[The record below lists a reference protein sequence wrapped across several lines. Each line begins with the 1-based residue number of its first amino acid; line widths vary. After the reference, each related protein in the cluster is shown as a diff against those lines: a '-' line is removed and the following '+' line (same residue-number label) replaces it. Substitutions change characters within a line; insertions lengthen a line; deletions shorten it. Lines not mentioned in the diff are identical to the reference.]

1 MGPVCGTPPGWP
13 GMSSLTAAAS
23 FAKST
28 SAWSALMSPAA
39 SASPWCWSRHQA
51 GLVAVLAG
59 SPTTGIGSS

>member
-28 SAWSALMSPAA
+28 SAWNGLKSPAA
-39 SASPWCWSRHQA
+39 SASPWCLSRHQA
-51 GLVAVLAG
+51 GPVEVPAG